1 MDLMI
6 EIFSERFIQIGLAAS
21 IILGGICAYLGVFL
35 ILKRIVFVGA
45 ALSQMAAVGVVTGH
59 MIGHHI
65 GLNFE
70 ALAFLF
76 SILGVFLFWLPVSS
90 GSITRESLIGY
101 TYIFASAL
109 VILIIAKDPL
119 AEVENMDLFSG
130 NILFVSNFDLFLIS
144 VISGIIFIVHM
155 VFRKEF
161 IFVSFDPTTAQTLK
175 IPARFYDF
183 LIYFTL
189 GVAISVGIRSAG
201 MLFIFSSLVIPAMTG
216 LSLFQ
221 RLKWI
226 FLASVL
232 SIWISSIIGI
242 VISYWFD
249 FPTGP
254 TISVINA
261 LILLI
266 CLLVKRFLLRST

>member
-1 MDLMI
+1 MDLLI
-6 EIFSERFIQIGLAAS
+6 EIFSERFIQVGLAAS
-21 IILGGICAYLGVFL
+21 VILGGICAYLGVFL

-45 ALSQMAAVGVVTGH
+45 ALSQMSAVGVVVGH
-59 MIGHHI
+59 MIGHKI

-76 SILGVFLFWLPVSS
+76 SILGVLLFWLPVSG

-101 TYIFASAL
+101 SYIFASAL
-109 VILIIAKDPL
+109 AILIIAKDPL
-119 AEVENMDLFSG
+119 AEVENLDLFSG
-130 NILFVSNFDLFLIS
+130 NILFVSDFDLLLIS
-144 VISGIIFIVHM
+144 IISGLIFIVHM
-155 VFRKEF
+155 IFRKEF
-161 IFVSFDPTTAQTLK
+161 IFVSFDHTTAQTLK

-189 GVAISVGIRSAG
+189 GIAISVGIRSAG

-232 SIWISSIIGI
+232 SIWLSSIIGI
-242 VISYWFD
+242 VVSYWFD

-254 TISVINA
+254 AISVTNA

-266 CLLVKRFLLRST
+266 CLFVKRFLFRST

>member
-6 EIFSERFIQIGLAAS
+6 EIFSERFIQVGLAACF
-21 IILGGICAYLGVFL
+21 ILGGICAYLGVFL

-45 ALSQMAAVGVVTGH
+45 ALSQMAAVGVVAGH
-59 MIGHHI
+59 MIGHKI

-76 SILGVFLFWLPVSS
+76 SILGVLFFWLPVSG
-90 GSITRESLIGY
+90 GSITREGLIGY
-101 TYIFASAL
+101 VYIFASAL
-109 VILIIAKDPL
+109 AILIIAKDPL
-119 AEVENMDLFSG
+119 AEVENLDLFSG
-130 NILFVSNFDLFLIS
+130 NILFVSDFDLILIS

-161 IFVSFDPTTAQTLK
+161 IFVSFDPTTAQTMK

-189 GVAISVGIRSAG
+189 GIAVSVGIRSAG

-221 RLKWI
+221 RLRWI

-232 SIWISSIIGI
+232 SIWFSSIIGI
-242 VISYWFD
+242 VVSYWFD

-254 TISVINA
+254 TISVTNA

-266 CLLVKRFLLRST
+266 CLFVKRFLLRST

>member
-1 MDLMI
+1 MDLLI
-6 EIFSERFIQIGLAAS
+6 EIFSERFIQVGLAAS
-21 IILGGICAYLGVFL
+21 VILGGICAYLGVFL

-45 ALSQMAAVGVVTGH
+45 ALSQMAAVGVVIGH
-59 MIGHHI
+59 MIGHKI

-76 SILGVFLFWLPVSS
+76 SILGVLFFWLPVSG
-90 GSITRESLIGY
+90 GSITRESLIGFS
-101 TYIFASAL
+101 YIFASAL
-109 VILIIAKDPL
+109 AILIIAKDPL
-119 AEVENMDLFSG
+119 AEVENLDLFSG
-130 NILFVSNFDLFLIS
+130 NILFVSDFDLLLIS
-144 VISGIIFIVHM
+144 GISGIIFIVHM
-155 VFRKEF
+155 IFRKEF
-161 IFVSFDPTTAQTLK
+161 IFVSFDLTTAQTLK

-189 GVAISVGIRSAG
+189 GIAISVGIRSAG

-232 SIWISSIIGI
+232 SIWLSSIIGI
-242 VISYWFD
+242 VVSYWFD

-254 TISVINA
+254 SISVTNA

-266 CLLVKRFLLRST
+266 CLFVKRFLLRST

>member
-21 IILGGICAYLGVFL
+21 LILGGICAYLGVFL
-35 ILKRIVFVGA
+35 VLKRIVFVGA
-45 ALSQMAAVGVVTGH
+45 ALSQMAAVGVVVGH
-59 MIGHHI
+59 MIGHKI

-76 SILGVFLFWLPVSS
+76 SILGVLLFWLPISG

-101 TYIFASAL
+101 TYIFSSAL
-109 VILIIAKDPL
+109 AILIIAKDPL

-130 NILFVSNFDLFLIS
+130 NILFVTNFDLFLIS

-189 GVAISVGIRSAG
+189 GIAVSVGIRSAG
-201 MLFIFSSLVIPAMTG
+201 MLFIFSSLVIPAMIG

-226 FLASVL
+226 FIASVL
-232 SIWISSIIGI
+232 SVWVSSIIGI
-242 VISYWFD
+242 IASYKYD

-254 TISVINA
+254 TISVVNA

-266 CLLVKRFLLRST
+266 CLVVKRFLLKST

>member
-1 MDLMI
+1 MDLLI

-21 IILGGICAYLGVFL
+21 ILLGGICAYLGVFL

-45 ALSQMAAVGVVTGH
+45 ALSQMAAVGVVIGH
-59 MIGHHI
+59 MIGHKI

-76 SILGVFLFWLPVSS
+76 SILGVLFFWLPVSG

-101 TYIFASAL
+101 SYIFASAL
-109 VILIIAKDPL
+109 AILIIAKDPL
-119 AEVENMDLFSG
+119 AEVENLDLFSG
-130 NILFVSNFDLFLIS
+130 NILFVSNFDLLLITA
-144 VISGIIFIVHM
+144 ISSAIFIVHM

-161 IFVSFDPTTAQTLK
+161 VFVSFDPTTAQTLK

-201 MLFIFSSLVIPAMTG
+201 MLFIFSSLVIPAMIG
-216 LSLFQ
+216 LILFQ

-226 FLASVL
+226 FLSSVL
-232 SIWISSIIGI
+232 SIWFSSIIGI
-242 VISYWFD
+242 VFSYWFD

-254 TISVINA
+254 SISVINA
-261 LILLI
+261 IMLLV
-266 CLLVKRFLLRST
+266 CLFVKRFLIRGS

>member
-1 MDLMI
+1 MDLLI
-6 EIFSERFIQIGLAAS
+6 EIFSERFIQVGLAAS
-21 IILGGICAYLGVFL
+21 VILGGICAYLGVFL

-45 ALSQMAAVGVVTGH
+45 ALSQMAAVGVVIGH
-59 MIGHHI
+59 MIGHKI

-76 SILGVFLFWLPVSS
+76 SILGVLFFWLPVYG
-90 GSITRESLIGY
+90 GSITRESLIGFS
-101 TYIFASAL
+101 YIFASAL
-109 VILIIAKDPL
+109 AILIIAKDPL
-119 AEVENMDLFSG
+119 AEVENLDLFSG
-130 NILFVSNFDLFLIS
+130 NILFVSDFDLLLIS
-144 VISGIIFIVHM
+144 IISGLIFIVHM
-155 VFRKEF
+155 IFRKEF
-161 IFVSFDPTTAQTLK
+161 IFVSFDLTTAQTLK

-189 GVAISVGIRSAG
+189 GIAISVGIRSAG

-232 SIWISSIIGI
+232 SIWLSSIIGI
-242 VISYWFD
+242 VVSYWFD

-254 TISVINA
+254 SISVTNA

-266 CLLVKRFLLRST
+266 CLFVKRFLLKST

>member
-1 MDLMI
+1 MI
-6 EIFSERFIQIGLAAS
+6 LLTEIFSERFIQVGLAAS

-45 ALSQMAAVGVVTGH
+45 AISQMAAVGVVIGH
-59 MIGHHI
+59 MIGHQI

-76 SILGVFLFWLPVSS
+76 SILGAILFWLPISG

-101 TYIFASAL
+101 SYIFASAL
-109 VILIIAKDPL
+109 AILIIAKDPL

-130 NILFVSNFDLFLIS
+130 NILFVSNFDLLLIS
-144 VISGIIFIVHM
+144 VISGLIFIVHM
-155 VFRKEF
+155 IFRKEF
-161 IFVSFDPTTAQTLK
+161 IFVSFDITTAQTLK

-183 LIYFTL
+183 LIYLTL
-189 GVAISVGIRSAG
+189 GIAISVGIRSAG
-201 MLFIFSSLVIPAMTG
+201 MLFIFSSLVIPAMIG

-232 SIWISSIIGI
+232 SVWSSSIIGI
-242 VISYWFD
+242 VVSYKYD

-254 TISVINA
+254 TISAINA
-261 LILLI
+261 LMLLI

>member
-1 MDLMI
+1 MDLLI
-6 EIFSERFIQIGLAAS
+6 EIFSERFIQVGLAAS
-21 IILGGICAYLGVFL
+21 VILGGICAYLGVFL

-45 ALSQMAAVGVVTGH
+45 ALSQMAAVGVVIGH
-59 MIGHHI
+59 MIGHKI

-76 SILGVFLFWLPVSS
+76 SILGVLFFWLPVSG
-90 GSITRESLIGY
+90 GSITRESLIGFS
-101 TYIFASAL
+101 YIFASAL
-109 VILIIAKDPL
+109 AILIIAKDPL
-119 AEVENMDLFSG
+119 AEVENLDLFSG
-130 NILFVSNFDLFLIS
+130 NILFVSDFDLLLIS
-144 VISGIIFIVHM
+144 IISGLIFIVHM
-155 VFRKEF
+155 IFRKEF
-161 IFVSFDPTTAQTLK
+161 IFVSFDLTTAQTLK

-189 GVAISVGIRSAG
+189 GIAISVGIRSAG

-232 SIWISSIIGI
+232 SIWLSSIIGI
-242 VISYWFD
+242 VVSYWFD

-254 TISVINA
+254 SISVTNA

-266 CLLVKRFLLRST
+266 CLFVKRFLLKST

>member
-1 MDLMI
+1 MDLLI
-6 EIFSERFIQIGLAAS
+6 EIFSERFIQVGLAAS
-21 IILGGICAYLGVFL
+21 VILGGICAYLGVFL

-45 ALSQMAAVGVVTGH
+45 ALSQMAAVGVVIGH
-59 MIGHHI
+59 MIGHKI

-76 SILGVFLFWLPVSS
+76 SILGVLFFWLPVSG
-90 GSITRESLIGY
+90 GSITRESIIGFS
-101 TYIFASAL
+101 YIFASAL
-109 VILIIAKDPL
+109 AILIIAKDPL
-119 AEVENMDLFSG
+119 AEVENLDLFSG
-130 NILFVSNFDLFLIS
+130 NILFVSDFDLLLIS
-144 VISGIIFIVHM
+144 GISGIIFIVHM
-155 VFRKEF
+155 IFHKKF
-161 IFVSFDPTTAQTLK
+161 IFVSFDLTTAQTLK

-189 GVAISVGIRSAG
+189 GIAISVGIRSAG

-232 SIWISSIIGI
+232 SIWIASIIGI
-242 VISYWFD
+242 VVSYRFD

-254 TISVINA
+254 AISVTSA

-266 CLLVKRFLLRST
+266 CLFVKRFLLRST

>member
-35 ILKRIVFVGA
+35 VLKRIVFVGA
-45 ALSQMAAVGVVTGH
+45 ALSQMAAVGVVIGH
-59 MIGHHI
+59 MIGHQI

-76 SILGVFLFWLPVSS
+76 SILGVLLFWLPISG

-101 TYIFASAL
+101 TYVFASAL
-109 VILIIAKDPL
+109 AILIIAKDPL

-144 VISGIIFIVHM
+144 VISGSIFIVH
-155 VFRKEF
+155 VIFRKEF

-201 MLFIFSSLVIPAMTG
+201 MLFIFSSLVIPAMIG
-216 LSLFQ
+216 LCLFQ

-232 SIWISSIIGI
+232 SVWVSSIIGI
-242 VISYWFD
+242 IVSYKYD

-266 CLLVKRFLLRST
+266 CLVVKRFLLRST

>member
-1 MDLMI
+1 MDLLI
-6 EIFSERFIQIGLAAS
+6 EVFSERFIQVGLAAS
-21 IILGGICAYLGVFL
+21 VILGGICAYLGVFL

-45 ALSQMAAVGVVTGH
+45 ALSQMAAVGVVIGH
-59 MIGHHI
+59 MIGHKI

-76 SILGVFLFWLPVSS
+76 SILGVLFFWLPVSG
-90 GSITRESLIGY
+90 GSITRESIIGFS
-101 TYIFASAL
+101 YIFASAL
-109 VILIIAKDPL
+109 AILIIAKDPL
-119 AEVENMDLFSG
+119 AEVENLDLFSG
-130 NILFVSNFDLFLIS
+130 NILFVSDFDLLLIS
-144 VISGIIFIVHM
+144 GISGIIFIVHM
-155 VFRKEF
+155 IFHKKF
-161 IFVSFDPTTAQTLK
+161 IFVSFDLTTAQTLK

-189 GVAISVGIRSAG
+189 GIAISVGIRSAG

-221 RLKWI
+221 RLRWI

-232 SIWISSIIGI
+232 SIWIASIIGI
-242 VISYWFD
+242 VVSYRFD

-254 TISVINA
+254 AISVTNA

-266 CLLVKRFLLRST
+266 CLFVKRFLLRST

>member
-1 MDLMI
+1 MDLLI
-6 EIFSERFIQIGLAAS
+6 EIFSERFIQVGLAAS

-45 ALSQMAAVGVVTGH
+45 ALSQMAAVGVVIGH
-59 MIGHHI
+59 MIGHKI

-76 SILGVFLFWLPVSS
+76 SILGVLFFWLPVYG
-90 GSITRESLIGY
+90 GSITRESLIGFS
-101 TYIFASAL
+101 YIFASAL
-109 VILIIAKDPL
+109 AILIIAKDPL
-119 AEVENMDLFSG
+119 AEVENLDLFSG
-130 NILFVSNFDLFLIS
+130 NILFVSDFDLLLIS
-144 VISGIIFIVHM
+144 IISGLIFIVHM
-155 VFRKEF
+155 IFRKEF
-161 IFVSFDPTTAQTLK
+161 IFVSFDLTTAQTLK

-189 GVAISVGIRSAG
+189 GIAISVGIRSAG

-232 SIWISSIIGI
+232 SIWLSSIIGI
-242 VISYWFD
+242 VVSYWFD

-254 TISVINA
+254 SISVTNA

-266 CLLVKRFLLRST
+266 CLFVKRFLLKST

>member
-1 MDLMI
+1 MDLLI
-6 EIFSERFIQIGLAAS
+6 EIFSERFIQVGLAAS

-45 ALSQMAAVGVVTGH
+45 ALSQMAAVGVVIGH
-59 MIGHHI
+59 MIGHKI

-76 SILGVFLFWLPVSS
+76 SILGVLFFWLPVSG
-90 GSITRESLIGY
+90 GSITRESLIGFS
-101 TYIFASAL
+101 YIFASAL
-109 VILIIAKDPL
+109 AILIIAKDPL
-119 AEVENMDLFSG
+119 AEVENLDLFSG
-130 NILFVSNFDLFLIS
+130 NILFVSDFDLLLIS
-144 VISGIIFIVHM
+144 IISGLIFIVHM
-155 VFRKEF
+155 IFRKEF
-161 IFVSFDPTTAQTLK
+161 IFVSFDLTTAQTLK

-189 GVAISVGIRSAG
+189 GIAISVGIRSAG

-232 SIWISSIIGI
+232 SIWLSSIIGI
-242 VISYWFD
+242 VVSYWFD

-254 TISVINA
+254 SISVTNA

-266 CLLVKRFLLRST
+266 CLFVKRFLLKST

>member
-1 MDLMI
+1 MDLLT
-6 EIFSERFIQIGLAAS
+6 EIFSERFIQVGLAAS
-21 IILGGICAYLGVFL
+21 VILGGICAYLGVFL

-59 MIGHHI
+59 MIGHKI

-76 SILGVFLFWLPVSS
+76 SILGVLFFWLPVSG
-90 GSITRESLIGY
+90 GSLTRESLIGY
-101 TYIFASAL
+101 VYIFASA
-109 VILIIAKDPL
+109 VSIMIIAKDPL
-119 AEVENMDLFSG
+119 AEVENLDLFSG
-130 NILFVSNFDLFLIS
+130 NILFVSNFDLLLIS
-144 VISGIIFIVHM
+144 IISGIIFIVHM
-155 VFRKEF
+155 IFRKEF
-161 IFVSFDPTTAQTLK
+161 IFVSFDLTTAQTLK

-189 GVAISVGIRSAG
+189 GIAISVGIRSAG
-201 MLFIFSSLVIPAMTG
+201 MLFIFSSLVIPAITG

-232 SIWISSIIGI
+232 SIWFSSVVGI
-242 VISYWFD
+242 VISYSFD

-254 TISVINA
+254 AISVTNA

-266 CLLVKRFLLRST
+266 CMLVKRFFLRRT

>member
-1 MDLMI
+1 MDLLT
-6 EIFSERFIQIGLAAS
+6 EIFSERFIQVGLAAS
-21 IILGGICAYLGVFL
+21 IILGGICAYLGVYL

-45 ALSQMAAVGVVTGH
+45 ALSQIAAVGVVIGH
-59 MIGHHI
+59 MIGHKI

-76 SILGVFLFWLPVSS
+76 SILGVLFFWLPVSG
-90 GSITRESLIGY
+90 GSITRESLIGFS
-101 TYIFASAL
+101 YIFASAL
-109 VILIIAKDPL
+109 SILIIAKDPL
-119 AEVENMDLFSG
+119 AEVENLDLFSG
-130 NILFVSNFDLFLIS
+130 NILFVSDFDLLLIS
-144 VISGIIFIVHM
+144 IISGIIFIIHM
-155 VFRKEF
+155 IFRKEF
-161 IFVSFDPTTAQTLK
+161 IFVSFDQTTAQTLN

-189 GVAISVGIRSAG
+189 GIAISVGIRSAG

-216 LSLFQ
+216 LILFQ

-232 SIWISSIIGI
+232 SIWFSSIIGI
-242 VISYWFD
+242 VVSYWFD

-254 TISVINA
+254 AISVTNA

-266 CLLVKRFLLRST
+266 CLCIKRFLFRST

>member
-1 MDLMI
+1 MDLLI
-6 EIFSERFIQIGLAAS
+6 EVFSERFIQVGLAAS
-21 IILGGICAYLGVFL
+21 VILGGICAYLGVFL

-45 ALSQMAAVGVVTGH
+45 ALSQMAAVGVVIGH
-59 MIGHHI
+59 MIGHKV

-76 SILGVFLFWLPVSS
+76 SILGVLFFWLPVSG
-90 GSITRESLIGY
+90 GSITRESIIGFS
-101 TYIFASAL
+101 YIFASAL
-109 VILIIAKDPL
+109 AILIIAKDPL
-119 AEVENMDLFSG
+119 AEVENLDLFSG
-130 NILFVSNFDLFLIS
+130 NILFVSDFDLLLIS
-144 VISGIIFIVHM
+144 GISGIIFIVHM
-155 VFRKEF
+155 IFHKKF
-161 IFVSFDPTTAQTLK
+161 IFVSFDLTTAQTLK

-189 GVAISVGIRSAG
+189 GIAISVGIRSAG

-221 RLKWI
+221 RLRWI

-232 SIWISSIIGI
+232 SIWIASIIGI
-242 VISYWFD
+242 VVSYRFD

-254 TISVINA
+254 AISVTNA

-266 CLLVKRFLLRST
+266 CLFVKRFLLRST

>member
-1 MDLMI
+1 MDLLI

-35 ILKRIVFVGA
+35 VLKRIVFVGA
-45 ALSQMAAVGVVTGH
+45 ALSQMAAVGVVVGH
-59 MIGHHI
+59 MIGHQI
-65 GLNFE
+65 GFNFE

-76 SILGVFLFWLPVSS
+76 SILGVLLFWLPISG

-109 VILIIAKDPL
+109 AILIIAKDPL

-144 VISGIIFIVHM
+144 AISGIIFIVHM
-155 VFRKEF
+155 IFRKEF

-232 SIWISSIIGI
+232 SVWISSIIGI
-242 VISYWFD
+242 IVSYKYD

-254 TISVINA
+254 TISVVNA

>member
-1 MDLMI
+1 MDLLI

-21 IILGGICAYLGVFL
+21 IILGGICAYIGVFL
-35 ILKRIVFVGA
+35 VLKRIVFVGA
-45 ALSQMAAVGVVTGH
+45 ALSQMAAVGVVVGH
-59 MIGHHI
+59 MIGHQI

-76 SILGVFLFWLPVSS
+76 SILGVLLFWLPISG

-109 VILIIAKDPL
+109 AILIIAKDPL

-130 NILFVSNFDLFLIS
+130 NILFVSNFDLLLIS

-155 VFRKEF
+155 IFRKEF

-201 MLFIFSSLVIPAMTG
+201 MLFIFSSLVIPAMIG

-221 RLKWI
+221 RLRWI

-232 SIWISSIIGI
+232 SVWVSSIIGI
-242 VISYWFD
+242 IVSYKYD

-266 CLLVKRFLLRST
+266 CLVVKRFLFRSI

>member
-1 MDLMI
+1 MDLLI
-6 EIFSERFIQIGLAAS
+6 EIFSERFIQVGLAAS
-21 IILGGICAYLGVFL
+21 VILGGICAYLGVFL

-45 ALSQMAAVGVVTGH
+45 ALSQMAAVGVVIGH
-59 MIGHHI
+59 MIGHKV

-76 SILGVFLFWLPVSS
+76 SILGVLFFWLPVSG
-90 GSITRESLIGY
+90 GSITRESIIGFS
-101 TYIFASAL
+101 YIFASAL
-109 VILIIAKDPL
+109 AILIIAKDPL
-119 AEVENMDLFSG
+119 AEVENLDLFSG
-130 NILFVSNFDLFLIS
+130 NILFVSDFDLLLIS
-144 VISGIIFIVHM
+144 GISGIIFIVHM
-155 VFRKEF
+155 IFHKVF
-161 IFVSFDPTTAQTLK
+161 IFVSFDLTTAQTLK

-189 GVAISVGIRSAG
+189 GIAISVGIRSAG

-221 RLKWI
+221 RLRWI

-232 SIWISSIIGI
+232 SIWIASIIGI
-242 VISYWFD
+242 VVSYRFD

-254 TISVINA
+254 AISVTNA

-266 CLLVKRFLLRST
+266 CLFVKRFLLRST

>member
-1 MDLMI
+1 MDLLI
-6 EIFSERFIQIGLAAS
+6 EIFSERFIQVGLAAS
-21 IILGGICAYLGVFL
+21 VILGGICAYLGVFL

-45 ALSQMAAVGVVTGH
+45 ALSQMAAVGVVIGH
-59 MIGHHI
+59 MIGHKI

-76 SILGVFLFWLPVSS
+76 SILGVLFFWLPVSG
-90 GSITRESLIGY
+90 GSITRESLIGFS
-101 TYIFASAL
+101 YIFASAL
-109 VILIIAKDPL
+109 AILIIAKDPL
-119 AEVENMDLFSG
+119 AEVENLDLFSG
-130 NILFVSNFDLFLIS
+130 NILFVSDFDLLLIS
-144 VISGIIFIVHM
+144 GISGIIFIVHM
-155 VFRKEF
+155 IFRKEF
-161 IFVSFDPTTAQTLK
+161 IFVSFDLTTAQTLK

-189 GVAISVGIRSAG
+189 GIAISVGIRSAG

-232 SIWISSIIGI
+232 SIWLSSIIGI
-242 VISYWFD
+242 VVSYWFD

-254 TISVINA
+254 AISVTNA

-266 CLLVKRFLLRST
+266 CLFVKRFLLRST

>member
-1 MDLMI
+1 MDLLT
-6 EIFSERFIQIGLAAS
+6 EIFSERFIQVGLAAS
-21 IILGGICAYLGVFL
+21 VILGGICAYLGVFL

-45 ALSQMAAVGVVTGH
+45 ALSQMAAVGVVIGH
-59 MIGHHI
+59 MIGHKI

-76 SILGVFLFWLPVSS
+76 SILGVLFFWLPVSG
-90 GSITRESLIGY
+90 GSITRESLIGFS
-101 TYIFASAL
+101 YIFASAL
-109 VILIIAKDPL
+109 AILIIAKDPL
-119 AEVENMDLFSG
+119 AEVENLDLFSG
-130 NILFVSNFDLFLIS
+130 NILFVSDFDLLLIS
-144 VISGIIFIVHM
+144 GISGIIFIVHM
-155 VFRKEF
+155 IFRKEF
-161 IFVSFDPTTAQTLK
+161 IFVSFDLTTAQTLK

-189 GVAISVGIRSAG
+189 GIAISVGIRSAG

-232 SIWISSIIGI
+232 SIWLSSIIGI
-242 VISYWFD
+242 VVSYWFD

-254 TISVINA
+254 SISVTNA

-266 CLLVKRFLLRST
+266 CLFVKRFLLRST

>member
-1 MDLMI
+1 MDLLI

-35 ILKRIVFVGA
+35 VLKRIVFVGA
-45 ALSQMAAVGVVTGH
+45 ALSQMAAVGVVIGH
-59 MIGHHI
+59 MIGHQI

-76 SILGVFLFWLPVSS
+76 SILGVLLFWLPISG

-109 VILIIAKDPL
+109 AILIIAKDPL

-144 VISGIIFIVHM
+144 VISGSIFIVH
-155 VFRKEF
+155 VIFRKEF

-201 MLFIFSSLVIPAMTG
+201 MLFIFSSLVIPAMIG
-216 LSLFQ
+216 LCLFQ

-232 SIWISSIIGI
+232 SVWVSSIIGI
-242 VISYWFD
+242 IVSYKYD

-266 CLLVKRFLLRST
+266 CLVVKRFLLRST

>member
-1 MDLMI
+1 MDLMT
-6 EIFSERFIQIGLAAS
+6 EIFSERFIQVGLAAS
-21 IILGGICAYLGVFL
+21 VILGGICAYLGVFL

-59 MIGHHI
+59 MIGHKI

-76 SILGVFLFWLPVSS
+76 SILGVFFFWLPVYG

-101 TYIFASAL
+101 VYIFASAL
-109 VILIIAKDPL
+109 AIMIIAKDPL
-119 AEVENMDLFSG
+119 AEVENLDLFSG
-130 NILFVSNFDLFLIS
+130 NILFVSDFDLILIS
-144 VISGIIFIVHM
+144 AISGIIFIVHM
-155 VFRKEF
+155 IFRKEF
-161 IFVSFDPTTAQTLK
+161 IFVSFDLTTAQTLK

-189 GVAISVGIRSAG
+189 GIAISVGIRSAG

-232 SIWISSIIGI
+232 SIWFSSIIGI
-242 VISYWFD
+242 VVSYRFD

-254 TISVINA
+254 AISVTNA

-266 CLLVKRFLLRST
+266 CLFVKRFLLRST

>member
-1 MDLMI
+1 MDLLI
-6 EIFSERFIQIGLAAS
+6 EIFSERFIQVGLAAS
-21 IILGGICAYLGVFL
+21 VILGGICAYLGVFL

-45 ALSQMAAVGVVTGH
+45 ALSQMAAVGVVIGH
-59 MIGHHI
+59 MIGHKI

-76 SILGVFLFWLPVSS
+76 SILGVLFFWLPVSG
-90 GSITRESLIGY
+90 GSITRESIIGFS
-101 TYIFASAL
+101 YIFASAL
-109 VILIIAKDPL
+109 AILIIAKDPL
-119 AEVENMDLFSG
+119 AEVENLDLFSG
-130 NILFVSNFDLFLIS
+130 NILFVSDFDLLLIS
-144 VISGIIFIVHM
+144 GISGIIFIVHM
-155 VFRKEF
+155 IFHKKF
-161 IFVSFDPTTAQTLK
+161 IFVSFDLTTAQTLK

-189 GVAISVGIRSAG
+189 GIAISVGIRSAG

-221 RLKWI
+221 RLRWI

-232 SIWISSIIGI
+232 SIWIASIIGI
-242 VISYWFD
+242 VVSYRFD

-254 TISVINA
+254 AISVTNA

-266 CLLVKRFLLRST
+266 CLFVKRFLLRST

>member
-1 MDLMI
+1 MDLLT
-6 EIFSERFIQIGLAAS
+6 EIFSERFIQVGLAAS
-21 IILGGICAYLGVFL
+21 LILGGICAYLGVFL

-59 MIGHHI
+59 MIGHKI

-76 SILGVFLFWLPVSS
+76 SILGVFFFWLPVSG
-90 GSITRESLIGY
+90 GSVTRESLIGY
-101 TYIFASAL
+101 VYLFASAL
-109 VILIIAKDPL
+109 AILIIAKDPL
-119 AEVENMDLFSG
+119 AEVENLDLFSG
-130 NILFVSNFDLFLIS
+130 NILFVSDFDLILIS

-155 VFRKEF
+155 IFRKEF

-189 GVAISVGIRSAG
+189 GVTISVGIRSAG
-201 MLFIFSSLVIPAMTG
+201 MLFIFSSLVIPAITG

-232 SIWISSIIGI
+232 SIWFSCIIGI
-242 VISYWFD
+242 VVSYWFD

-254 TISVINA
+254 AISVTNS

-266 CLLVKRFLLRST
+266 CLFVKRFLLRST

>member
-1 MDLMI
+1 MDLLI
-6 EIFSERFIQIGLAAS
+6 EIFSERFIQVGLAAS

-35 ILKRIVFVGA
+35 VLKRIVFVGA
-45 ALSQMAAVGVVTGH
+45 AVSQMAALGVVIGH
-59 MIGHHI
+59 MIGHKI

-76 SILGVFLFWLPVSS
+76 SILGVLFFWLPASG
-90 GSITRESLIGY
+90 GSITRESLIGFS
-101 TYIFASAL
+101 YIFASAL
-109 VILIIAKDPL
+109 AILIIAKDPL
-119 AEVENMDLFSG
+119 AEVENLDLFSG
-130 NILFVSNFDLFLIS
+130 NILFVMDFDLLLIS
-144 VISGIIFIVHM
+144 GISGIIFIVHM
-155 VFRKEF
+155 LFHKEF
-161 IFVSFDPTTAQTLK
+161 IFVSFDLTTAQTLK

-232 SIWISSIIGI
+232 SIWIASIIGI
-242 VISYWFD
+242 VVSYRFD

-254 TISVINA
+254 AISVTNA

-266 CLLVKRFLLRST
+266 CLFVKRFLLRST

>member
-35 ILKRIVFVGA
+35 VLKRIVFVGA
-45 ALSQMAAVGVVTGH
+45 ALSQMAAVGVVVGH
-59 MIGHHI
+59 MIGHQI
-65 GLNFE
+65 GLNLE

-76 SILGVFLFWLPVSS
+76 SILGVLLFWLPISG

-109 VILIIAKDPL
+109 AILIIAKDPL

-155 VFRKEF
+155 IFRKEF
-161 IFVSFDPTTAQTLK
+161 IFVSFDPITAQTLK
-175 IPARFYDF
+175 IPARLYDF

-221 RLKWI
+221 RLRWV

-232 SIWISSIIGI
+232 SVWVSSIIGI
-242 VISYWFD
+242 IVSYKYD

-266 CLLVKRFLLRST
+266 CLVVKRFLFRSI